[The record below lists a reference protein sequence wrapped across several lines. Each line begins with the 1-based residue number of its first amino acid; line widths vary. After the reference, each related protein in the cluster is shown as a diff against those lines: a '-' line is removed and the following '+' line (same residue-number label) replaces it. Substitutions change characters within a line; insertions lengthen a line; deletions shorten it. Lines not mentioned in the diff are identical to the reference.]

1 MGSECAR
8 GTGGVLCELGKQPR
22 ALGGPQLKRPSS
34 CPGAATAGCSPHMG
48 PPDASQDRHPR
59 QHKERK
65 TARLSGSK
73 SQPLAPPS
81 TPLTGQGS
89 ASSHRPATSAR
100 SRLPVS
106 PPHGSAGPPPGSPQS
121 HLSRPNPSPTL
132 TPDSDLSCVLKTAQ
146 PLALESFY
154 FSYYLS
160 KTFPLLKSPEMQ
172 VRK

>member
-1 MGSECAR
+1 MGSERAR

-22 ALGGPQLKRPSS
+22 APGSPQLKRPSS
-34 CPGAATAGCSPHMG
+34 CPGAATTGCSPHMG
-48 PPDASQDRHPR
+48 PPNASQDRH
-59 QHKERK
+59 HKERK
-65 TARLSGSK
+65 TARLSGSE

-89 ASSHRPATSAR
+89 ASSYRPATSAR

-106 PPHGSAGPPPGSPQS
+106 PPHGSAGPPQS
-121 HLSRPNPSPTL
+121 HLSGPNPSATL